1 MWVHTG
7 ADPLRSHRADP
18 VPVHG
23 LMSDV
28 WIGDELV
35 EDMKVISGVGC
46 IRLLGNKKRT
56 VKVVRPAGTGH
67 FRVVGARDDSRI
79 VSFLKG

>member
-1 MWVHTG
+1 
-7 ADPLRSHRADP
+7 
-18 VPVHG
+18 
-23 LMSDV
+23 MSDV

-35 EDMKVISGVGC
+35 EDMKVISGGGC
-46 IRLLGNKKRT
+46 IRLLENERYV
-56 VKVVRPAGTGH
+56 VKVVRPAGMGH